1 MAFQLQENN
10 SGCQSLAFRIFT
22 FFPWEL
28 AGNRKSMASQYFI
41 LTSVL
46 AKFQVRLFYGLILKA
61 IGSPAYFIQDFARII
76 FNLFIQVSL
85 HQLSVSFGL
94 NLHCGVH
101 WSTPLVHKSEF
112 SDFSRAQCGAPCLPC
127 GFQIPQQLVLCT
139 CRACTR
145 LADVATF
152 AVVKDITQIWQNRL
166 DWKGLVKF
174 ITSNPQYVVLQT

>member
-1 MAFQLQENN
+1 MTFQLQENN

-22 FFPWEL
+22 FFPWGL
-28 AGNRKSMASQYFI
+28 AGNKKSMASQYFI

-46 AKFQVRLFYGLILKA
+46 AKFQVRLFYDLILKA
-61 IGSPAYFIQDFARII
+61 IGSPAYLIQDFARII

-94 NLHCGVH
+94 NLHCGM
-101 WSTPLVHKSEF
+101 STPLVHKSEF
-112 SDFSRAQCGAPCLPC
+112 SDFSRSQCGAPCLPC

-139 CRACTR
+139 CRACIR

-152 AVVKDITQIWQNRL
+152 AVVKDITQIWQNSQ
-166 DWKGLVKF
+166 DCKGLVKF
-174 ITSNPQYVVLQT
+174 IISNPQYVVLQT